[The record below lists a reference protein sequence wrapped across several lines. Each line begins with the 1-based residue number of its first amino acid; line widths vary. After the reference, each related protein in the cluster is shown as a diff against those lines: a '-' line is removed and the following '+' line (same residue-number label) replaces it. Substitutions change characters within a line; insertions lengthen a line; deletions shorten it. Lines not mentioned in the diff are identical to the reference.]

1 MLRIR
6 SHVNHNWD
14 SQINQI
20 LYLCYANI
28 FLFLFGNIFNDFV
41 KISDYILKYRSK
53 MTMIISIKVST
64 IKIIFNE
71 KSLIRILK
79 NHTNLTWYG
88 YIIHLIF
95 YFSAC
100 ILILAIKTILSSTN
114 SNFFIYFLAAVPS
127 SLLLASQKKTFD
139 SWPTDR
145 ESWAMTV
152 TEWNYPEPGNCY
164 RTMNVFTQVW
174 RSRGISGAKIIFR

>member
-1 MLRIR
+1 MTYYEKSKNFFRICSFFPKVKLFFEIPCCGSEVMWIIIWILRLIR
-6 SHVNHNWD
+6 SYTFVMRTFFF
-14 SQINQI
+14 I
-20 LYLCYANI
+20 
-28 FLFLFGNIFNDFV
+28 FGNIFNDFV

-95 YFSAC
+95 YF
-100 ILILAIKTILSSTN
+100 
-114 SNFFIYFLAAVPS
+114 AAY
-127 SLLLASQKKTFD
+127 LFWQ
-139 SWPTDR
+139 
-145 ESWAMTV
+145 
-152 TEWNYPEPGNCY
+152 
-164 RTMNVFTQVW
+164 
-174 RSRGISGAKIIFR
+174 